1 MFVLRVRFF
10 YNKLY
15 KFKVSDFV
23 ADRVNAV
30 VKQQCCDVVSN
41 DRVRVFELMRDLSEI
56 CDIVDYLA
64 VI

>member
-1 MFVLRVRFF
+1 M
-10 YNKLY
+10 
-15 KFKVSDFV
+15 